1 MTYKLTAD
9 KKYAIAAI
17 DIISEYVPSKQD
29 ELEIKSKVKI
39 GDGSYLVTEIDIEKN
54 YINHTFKGKDRY
66 DLCNLYVDK
75 LTIPLHVKAGFYSN
89 YCEIKTLKLTSSN
102 IVGGNKLNLSL
113 KNIPCYNNNY
123 LKERFKIRKVI
134 LGKEIKKIGNYA
146 FDNWFFLESVTLE
159 DNTSIEKIGEGAF
172 YKCSSL
178 KEIKNLDVNSIVSI
192 RR

>member
-1 MTYKLTAD
+1 MTYKLTDD

-29 ELEIKSKVKI
+29 ELEIKSQVKI
-39 GDGSYLVTEIDIEKN
+39 GNGSYLVTEIDIEKN

-66 DLCNLYVDK
+66 DLCNLYVNK
-75 LTIPLHVKAGFYSN
+75 LTIPLHVKAGFYSD

-102 IVGGNKLNLSL
+102 IVGGNKLSLSL
-113 KNIPCYNNNY
+113 NIYDK
-123 LKERFKIRKVI
+123 KEFKEKFNIRKVI